1 MNKPEITVKDLKS
14 RIANFIEKA
23 KQFYPNVLISMT
35 MDSAALENT
44 SFSGL
49 QGLNIF
55 RIIQEATNNA
65 LKYSEANHIE
75 IQIYKEENSIHFQ
88 IRDYGIGF
96 LENNV
101 EAGNGLLN
109 MRKRAIE
116 LGDELQIQS
125 DTNKGTTVMFK
136 INE

>member
-1 MNKPEITVKDLKS
+1 MV
-14 RIANFIEKA
+14 F
-23 KQFYPNVLISMT
+23 
-35 MDSAALENT
+35 
-44 SFSGL
+44 G
-49 QGLNIF
+49 
-55 RIIQEATNNA
+55 
-65 LKYSEANHIE
+65 
-75 IQIYKEENSIHFQ
+75 
-88 IRDYGIGF
+88 
-96 LENNV
+96 NNV